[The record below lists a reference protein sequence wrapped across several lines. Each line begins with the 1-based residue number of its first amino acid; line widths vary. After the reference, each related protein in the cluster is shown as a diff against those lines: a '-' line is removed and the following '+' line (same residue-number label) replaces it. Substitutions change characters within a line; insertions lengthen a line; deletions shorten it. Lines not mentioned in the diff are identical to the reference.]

1 MQLPSVSSLQYTVL
15 NFHPVCVCV
24 VCVHGEG
31 GGEQAMYMCVQN
43 HKHTDYRKDAFYLCC
58 LESVNHSFLQ
68 PLHKMGLFKVTLK
81 LLHINLEVNKGRVEE
96 EGW

>member
-1 MQLPSVSSLQYTVL
+1 
-15 NFHPVCVCV
+15 
-24 VCVHGEG
+24 
-31 GGEQAMYMCVQN
+31 MCVQN

-68 PLHKMGLFKVTLK
+68 PLHKMGLFKITLK
-81 LLHINLEVNKGRVEE
+81 LLHINLEVNKEGVEE